1 MLERRYSISMN
12 GRTQPLPIS
21 ALMQA
26 ANLFGCNIYIAAGP
40 EHFNVKNYDELLRG
54 IQPVRRILI
63 LCFDGADEK
72 EEEVKFQNLFGGFLK
87 TA

>member
-40 EHFNVKNYDELLRG
+40 
-54 IQPVRRILI
+54 
-63 LCFDGADEK
+63 
-72 EEEVKFQNLFGGFLK
+72 
-87 TA
+87 

>member
-1 MLERRYSISMN
+1 MLEKRYLISASGN
-12 GRTQPLPIS
+12 AQPPPIS

-40 EHFNVKNYDELLRG
+40 FHFDVKNYDELQRG
-54 IQPVRRILI
+54 LQPVRRVLV
-63 LCFDGADEK
+63 LCFDGADE
-72 EEEVKFQNLFGGFLK
+72 EAAELRFHNLFGGFLK

>member
-12 GRTQPLPIS
+12 GRTQP
-21 ALMQA
+21 

-72 EEEVKFQNLFGGFLK
+72 EAEVKFQNLFGGFLK